1 MVRAGMVDSGGVT
14 VREPYHA
21 VVLPRNRAIRRG
33 SWRSMRAADGHAFHV
48 WSHSMSNRAIAR
60 RDFLKHASIVTAAA
74 AAFGLDGAEGSA
86 RAQEG
91 RRPADPARGAPAPQ
105 FSLAHLTVLG
115 CAPPEMTYIAARAG
129 YDFVSFRLI
138 YMGLPGEANYDVAR
152 NPEMLRQTKTAL
164 AATGL
169 KLLDIEVARISDGLD
184 PKSYLPPMEAAAELG
199 GKYVLASG
207 WAGDR
212 QFTIDCYGQLC
223 DLARPLGLTVVL
235 EFVTFATVKT
245 LADALAVVRGAG
257 RSNSGILVDT
267 LHFSRSRVAP
277 AELDA
282 LPRALLPYAHLCD
295 APAEIPTANEG
306 LIATAREAR
315 LYPGEGGIDLAA
327 IVGRLPP
334 VPYSLEIPHLA
345 RVKEIGY
352 TEHAFRCL
360 QHAKSFLAA
369 HPRPRA

>member
-1 MVRAGMVDSGGVT
+1 MS
-14 VREPYHA
+14 H
-21 VVLPRNRAIRRG
+21 RG
-33 SWRSMRAADGHAFHV
+33 
-48 WSHSMSNRAIAR
+48 IER
-60 RDFLKHASIVTAAA
+60 RDFLKHASILTAAA
-74 AAFGLDGAEGSA
+74 AAFGLDDADVSA

-91 RRPADPARGAPAPQ
+91 RRPADPARGATAPQ

-152 NPEMLRQTKTAL
+152 NPEMMRQTKTAL
-164 AATGL
+164 TATGL

-184 PKSYLPPMEAAAELG
+184 PKSYLPSMEAAAELG

-223 DLARPLGLTVVL
+223 DLAGPLGLSVVL

-277 AELDA
+277 AE
-282 LPRALLPYAHLCD
+282 
-295 APAEIPTANEG
+295 IPTANEG

-327 IVGRLPP
+327 IVGRLPL

-352 TEHAFRCL
+352 AEHAFRCL